1 MQRHHNS
8 RGEKGMM
15 SSRGGYYPKRRSASD
30 ERPRLSQPRQQQ
42 QPPAALGDSTPRMH
56 RRRSCGSGSCG
67 GDMKRTPQK
76 QASSRDVKSL
86 NDGAAASDYYVQSF
100 QCLSGIWNR
109 KSAGVGE

>member
-1 MQRHHNS
+1 
-8 RGEKGMM
+8 
-15 SSRGGYYPKRRSASD
+15 
-30 ERPRLSQPRQQQ
+30 
-42 QPPAALGDSTPRMH
+42 
-56 RRRSCGSGSCG
+56 
-67 GDMKRTPQK
+67 MKRTPQK